1 MDYERI
7 ARETFRTT
15 PERYDFEPPGR
26 RIGLPYLVT
35 AFKGD
40 DGRTD
45 LYVHYGIPLAER
57 VDPAADELVDL
68 TVKTGAFLISQD
80 RDILAERRRTLYG
93 LRTAQVEPFA
103 ETQLWTDTQAL
114 DAPPGTHEVSV
125 EFETVG
131 GGTSAVQRRAVEVPD
146 FSGRDLAL
154 SSIMLAYHVED
165 TDADRLPGLV
175 VRDGLAI
182 KPAPWSV
189 FNHAQPI
196 YLYF

>member
-1 MDYERI
+1 GSAQMASNNRFNIWDYGDFRFVFEDPFQNGEFRLYSPPADLFASVGGSAVDRMDYERI

-131 GGTSAVQRRAVEVPD
+131 G
-146 FSGRDLAL
+146 
-154 SSIMLAYHVED
+154 
-165 TDADRLPGLV
+165 
-175 VRDGLAI
+175 
-182 KPAPWSV
+182 
-189 FNHAQPI
+189 
-196 YLYF
+196 